1 MDKLALLRF
10 LNARTQVDGFEL
22 AQAFGESY
30 PSAAMALL
38 RASRQGLVERFQD
51 AHTRVYW
58 YRLSA
63 RGHARLVYLQEH
75 D

>member
-10 LNARTQVDGFEL
+10 LKDRAQVDGSEL

-30 PSAAMALL
+30 ASAAMALL
-38 RASRQGLVERFQD
+38 RASRQSLVERFQD
-51 AHTRVYW
+51 PHSGVYW

-63 RGHARLVYLQEH
+63 RGYARLVYLQEH